1 MKPKISLITLGVAD
15 LGRAL
20 RFYRDGLGL
29 PVHLE
34 TPEVVFFALE
44 GTWLGLWSREAL
56 ANDVGVANEHPAF
69 AGFSLAHNVPSKAE
83 VDAVLETAVA
93 AGARLVKP
101 GHDAEW
107 GGYTGYFADPDG
119 FLWEVAWNPGMD
131 LT

>member
-1 MKPKISLITLGVAD
+1 MAD

-44 GTWLGLWSREAL
+44 GSWLALWLREAL
-56 ANDVGVANEHPAF
+56 VADAGITDPG
-69 AGFSLAHNVPSKAE
+69 AGFGRFSLGHNVPSKAD
-83 VDAVLETAVA
+83 VDAVLRRAVE
-93 AGARLVKP
+93 AGATLVKP
-101 GHDAEW
+101 SQDTEW
-107 GGYTGYFADPDG
+107 GGYAGYFSDPDG
-119 FLWEVAWNPGMD
+119 FLWEVVWNPDLD